1 MDDLEQMEQDAL
13 TALAERDE
21 ALASL
26 HDTEG
31 ALRRSR
37 ELCAIRLQRIEELE
51 KELTKVQRYAQRL
64 LDTHPDHM
72 PSPQRRVRPAY
83 VDPDEHQMRD
93 EG

>member
-1 MDDLEQMEQDAL
+1 MTAEDDVLEAL
-13 TALAERDE
+13 QERDE

-26 HDTEG
+26 HEAEG
-31 ALRRSR
+31 ALRSSR

-51 KELTKVQRYAQRL
+51 RELTKAQRYAQRL

-72 PSPQRRVRPAY
+72 PSAPRRVRPAY